1 MQNLKNIM
9 IVSIAAIF
17 IETILIY
24 LYFLIF
30 FDYRL
35 NSYCRGMAE
44 HSLKRLDYNIS
55 KSHIKPMIMCI
66 RDYISWGGSY
76 QNLVFRREKI
86 EEILKN
92 NFLTS
97 DAYYLAKAT
106 LDEQN
111 RPFYLRNAKLSNDI
125 YIKNISTVY
134 YYTQVSKEVSQAFG
148 ESFKELLKNI
158 PSNYKWIIDLLQQ
171 PTMKFARDYIINKL
185 KEASKVS
192 TDPILTSFCIGLL
205 VSLDYRDEKF
215 YNYFLGSSSPIVFV
229 TSTVGLYISGR
240 SSKLVEHEKYSY
252 FVFNKPD
259 LYRYYSVLLILKY
272 TNIYP
277 DIYLKL
283 MNFDVLND
291 YKEVAICI
299 VMLLN

>member
-1 MQNLKNIM
+1 MKNLIIISM
-9 IVSIAAIF
+9 TSIF
-17 IETILIY
+17 MEVVLIY
-24 LYFLIF
+24 LYFLVF
-30 FDYRL
+30 FDYKL
-35 NSYCRGMAE
+35 NSYSRDMAE

-76 QNLVFRREKI
+76 QNLVSRREKI
-86 EEILKN
+86 EEVLKN

-97 DAYYLAKAT
+97 DAYYLSKAT
-106 LDEQN
+106 LDEN
-111 RPFYLRNAKLSNDI
+111 NKPFYLKNAKLSNDI
-125 YIKNISTVY
+125 YIKNISTIY
-134 YYTQVSKEVSQAFG
+134 YYTQVSREVSQALG

-158 PSNYKWIIDLLQQ
+158 PPNYKWIIDLLQQ

-185 KEASKVS
+185 KEASKLS
-192 TDPILTSFCIGLL
+192 ADPVLTSFCIGLL

-215 YNYFLGSSSPIVFV
+215 YNYFLGSSSPSVFV
-229 TSTVGLYISGR
+229 TSTVGLYITGR
-240 SSKLVEHEKYSY
+240 NSKLLEHEKYSY
-252 FVFNKPD
+252 FVFNRPD
-259 LYRYYSVLLILKY
+259 TYRYYSVLLILKY

-283 MNFDVLND
+283 LNFDVLTD
-291 YKEVAICI
+291 YKELTICI